1 MVSVYLDK
9 LYDFV
14 SLNRNRR
21 LSSNSFDTQIIYDNA
36 FISYEFK
43 S

>member
-14 SLNRNRR
+14 SLNPNGR
-21 LSSNSFDTQIIYDNA
+21 LSSNRFDTQIKYDNA
-36 FISYEFK
+36 
-43 S
+43 